1 MKLKKKFCDKICYL
15 TEGIFKSIISCP
27 KSITLVIKMQKLVL
41 IVIVLILAFGDT
53 RNSLKEIDHKGKI
66 KEQNISIKELVS
78 QFVKILKGKINIPS
92 T

>member
-1 MKLKKKFCDKICYL
+1 
-15 TEGIFKSIISCP
+15 
-27 KSITLVIKMQKLVL
+27 MQKLVL

-53 RNSLKEIDHKGKI
+53 QNSFKKNEHKGKI

>member
-1 MKLKKKFCDKICYL
+1 
-15 TEGIFKSIISCP
+15 
-27 KSITLVIKMQKLVL
+27 MQKLVL

-66 KEQNISIKELVS
+66 KEQNIGIKELVS

>member
-1 MKLKKKFCDKICYL
+1 
-15 TEGIFKSIISCP
+15 
-27 KSITLVIKMQKLVL
+27 MQKLVL

-53 RNSLKEIDHKGKI
+53 RNHKGKI

-92 T
+92 TKVNIFFIFCSKRTTKF

>member
-1 MKLKKKFCDKICYL
+1 
-15 TEGIFKSIISCP
+15 
-27 KSITLVIKMQKLVL
+27 MQKLVL

-53 RNSLKEIDHKGKI
+53 RNHKGKI

>member
-1 MKLKKKFCDKICYL
+1 
-15 TEGIFKSIISCP
+15 
-27 KSITLVIKMQKLVL
+27 MQKLVL
-41 IVIVLILAFGDT
+41 IFIVLILAFGDT

-92 T
+92 TKVNIFFIFCSKRTTKF

>member
-1 MKLKKKFCDKICYL
+1 
-15 TEGIFKSIISCP
+15 
-27 KSITLVIKMQKLVL
+27 MQKLVL

-53 RNSLKEIDHKGKI
+53 KKPLKQIEHKGKI

>member
-1 MKLKKKFCDKICYL
+1 
-15 TEGIFKSIISCP
+15 
-27 KSITLVIKMQKLVL
+27 MQKLVL

-53 RNSLKEIDHKGKI
+53 RNSSKEIDHKGKI